1 MGSAATACRQ
11 EDTRL
16 LESERQISTEAQMSP
31 CRRSQRRGAQ
41 GTNAGTCAAG
51 PRAAPAER
59 TPLGT
64 PKSTTSTV
72 GPGGESPDQKQ
83 GDRELTGVG
92 TSLAW
97 TPGGGASSTAS
108 CSPERKRGWEE
119 PACEPRAGPPD
130 ATARCIQ
137 GRTFQFG
144 DARSLWEMNP
154 NSRL

>member
-31 CRRSQRRGAQ
+31 CRRSQRRGAH
-41 GTNAGTCAAG
+41 GTNGGTCAAG

-83 GDRELTGVG
+83 ADRELTGW
-92 TSLAW
+92 AHPW
-97 TPGGGASSTAS
+97 PGRRGEALPPRPPAAQRGSGA
-108 CSPERKRGWEE
+108 G
-119 PACEPRAGPPD
+119 
-130 ATARCIQ
+130 
-137 GRTFQFG
+137 
-144 DARSLWEMNP
+144 RSLPVSPGLARQMPQPGVFKAEPSSLGMP
-154 NSRL
+154 GHYGK